1 MKIFSFIAILIG
13 VVFGLMQPA
22 WANESAKILGT
33 EWRIGKLSGN
43 AWIQTPGHEQMRLKS
58 GRVLFPGQTLTT
70 ASRTRLQLVHG
81 KQRIQVGSNTV
92 LSLPALDETEPG
104 HTKIYQVSGTTHL
117 EVDKRE
123 VKHFSVVTP
132 YMVAAVKGTQ
142 FTVAIEDGHAD
153 VRVHEGLVEVS
164 SKLSSDVFNVAAG
177 QAISMNTNQLQGGET
192 KPIKMA
198 FLDRGEELPAASGNS
213 HSSGPH
219 FFSNQ
224 AEGIMGMIGGMFA
237 AVMLYISGLIDASIH
252 YVTGSVTGFV
262 VPLAQKVQSQGN
274 MPYVLM
280 ALASVIVIA
289 AIVAFILYRRRRR
302 RINTPTIR
310 LQKL

>member
-1 MKIFSFIAILIG
+1 
-13 VVFGLMQPA
+13 
-22 WANESAKILGT
+22 
-33 EWRIGKLSGN
+33 
-43 AWIQTPGHEQMRLKS
+43 MRLKS

-104 HTKIYQVSGTTHL
+104 HTKIYQMSGTTHL
-117 EVDKRE
+117 EVDKRD

-142 FTVAIEDGHAD
+142 FTVAIEGGHAD

-177 QAISMNTNQLQGGET
+177 QAISMNTNRLQGGET

-198 FLDRGEELPAASGNS
+198 FLDRGEELPAASGNARF
-213 HSSGPH
+213 SGPNA
-219 FFSNQ
+219 FSD
-224 AEGIMGMIGGMFA
+224 IMGMIGSMFG
-237 AVMLYISGLIDASIH
+237 AVMLYLSGLIDASIY
-252 YVTGSVTGFV
+252 YVTGTVTGFV
-262 VPLAQKVQSQGN
+262 VPLAQKVQSQGI

-280 ALASVIVIA
+280 ALASVIVIV

-310 LQKL
+310 LQKS